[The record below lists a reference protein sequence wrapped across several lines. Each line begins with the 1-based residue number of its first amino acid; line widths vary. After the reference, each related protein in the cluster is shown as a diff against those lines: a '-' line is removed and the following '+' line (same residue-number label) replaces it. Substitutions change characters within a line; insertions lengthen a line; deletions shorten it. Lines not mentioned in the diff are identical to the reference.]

1 MPSLQDQFSFH
12 IQSGHF
18 EADPHHEVQGL
29 QVDGVKILHG
39 ETAADDILVVSY
51 PGSPALSFYNTRG
64 RLIDVD
70 HYLPDHYVDLDAD
83 STDQIIRN
91 LKNADVSTLSTATDF
106 RPELDDILEVGNR
119 SLARGLQLQYG
130 LESTATDEAQF
141 KAKIGFSEGTTDDLK
156 DLLVS
161 KYGNLKAFLRA
172 YLNDKLTEGNGYIH
186 FTPNDNIIITT
197 LNKRSGLAV
206 LIETQDTNGQ
216 LLPPSRWLITRTQNE
231 QQLEQALVFRSQDI
245 KDFFEADGYE
255 TIYSTDRYRM
265 IERESVL
272 ELDSLLDNTNNLL
285 SVKLVNGCYQL
296 LASDRNVI
304 VALSGPREVS
314 IINTHRSVV
323 PGKWTQKI
331 KLPSGVARIRADE
344 NLATLFAQLNSGDI
358 LVYDATQQTAKEI
371 ARLGT
376 FAPGMELDAQ
386 GSVIVKHADN
396 GELLKIKTNAPD
408 LEIPGDQQNFT
419 KAFKNLS
426 HLFKGESL
434 FTKTTFA
441 QPLPEVTEDAS
452 TKKLPSAV
460 EAARYDFE
468 TSVDHM
474 LVDAGQDFQLLLD
487 VQQKIAIARTNIG
500 EELTR
505 VAEEED
511 ILLVGQRLQS
521 TINNIVRASE
531 RRVKALVEV
540 TRAQQIIAEARQY
553 REQLTNLQDPL
564 AYRNILN
571 SVRAAANELEAMTT
585 GDVAE
590 IISEFKAI
598 QLELNDTFS
607 RQIAEDGNNLQ
618 AFITKEIEQIE
629 KAIDNTHELRQLEN
643 ILSIHPA
650 AVELLS
656 LLKQPFVLQSIAS
669 EQRLSPAGIQSRL
682 HKAVEQ
688 RRQQLLQD
696 QAQREAEVNAAK
708 LQLANMIKES
718 IDFFVSN
725 HSGGFSDLELAKT
738 AAYQEILRDTGKL
751 ENQFTDVR
759 LARELRQLLE
769 RRILERNREDL
780 EKMVAF
786 EGKYAFIQNDP
797 NLFVDLNSTIQQF
810 PNWDLD
816 LEEKKGQAGT
826 FQVIFTRS
834 TDREV
839 LRPGTKDNL
848 EAAGAFQITES
859 ESADFLKHYAA
870 FISGEN
876 TYEFLDALWEVANT
890 RRSPED
896 YPQYKPASIIGL
908 LPKETA
914 ELKALGCA
922 REKKYREDLERKRK
936 RNVPVITP
944 EFIDET
950 PYFQYKLREFILKAK
965 LQLTTGAGV
974 ILLSGPPSTGKSA
987 FLKFMAAVMNREYF
1001 EHASDKWQT
1010 KNSLVTA
1017 IKFGENGPYTTP
1029 AGFTKAITTPHSLLN
1044 IEEIKEWPEA
1054 LRKSLNPFFAGSD
1067 VFVAPDGTAY
1077 KIGENILLCAA
1088 ANLGAIYRQDD
1099 EPFTADFWS
1108 RIEVVEYDYSP
1119 HEIDRDY
1126 YEALHKPRKNSF
1138 LTMKDLAR
1146 DFFDYREAPGDPD
1159 HRARYLSEKFLK
1171 FLLLPKA
1178 DEKVKRDNLRHHI
1191 NQFFQLENQSLERT
1205 ILGPEEA
1212 AKVALRRLRDFQG
1225 YSAQDF
1231 FDLYDHFINGEAL
1244 RSARLAKLQTADV
1257 KLYEH
1262 LRVQILCL
1270 RYLEGCLRHLRQR
1283 FYSSAGQTEIEGTNR
1298 EFINAVYLLGLVGS

>member
-1 MPSLQDQFSFH
+1 MPALREQFAFH
-12 IQSGHF
+12 PLPGHF
-18 EADPHHEVQGL
+18 EPDPHHEVQGL
-29 QVDGVKILHG
+29 EVTRVKVLHG
-39 ETAADDILVVSY
+39 ETAADDILVVNY
-51 PGSPALSFYNTRG
+51 QGSPALSFYNTRG

-70 HYLPDHYVDLDAD
+70 HYLPDHYVDVDAD
-83 STDQIIRN
+83 SAKQVIKN
-91 LKNADVSTLSTATDF
+91 LRGTTVSSLATATDF
-106 RPELDDILEVGNR
+106 RPALDTILEVGDR

-130 LESTATDEAQF
+130 LESSATDEALF
-141 KAKIGFSEGTTDDLK
+141 KTKIGFAEGTVNDLK

-161 KYGNLKAFLRA
+161 RFGNLQAFLRA
-172 YLNDKLTEGNGYIH
+172 YLSDKMTEGNGYVH
-186 FTPNDNIIITT
+186 FTPHDNIIITT
-197 LNKRSGLAV
+197 LNKRSGLSV
-206 LIETQDTNGQ
+206 IIETQDADGL
-216 LLPPSRWLITRTQNE
+216 LLPPSRWLITRTQDE
-231 QQLEQALVFRSQDI
+231 QQLQRALVFRSQDI
-245 KDFFEADGYE
+245 KDFFGADGYE
-255 TIYSTDRYRM
+255 TTFRTERYLLV
-265 IERESVL
+265 ERQDTL
-272 ELDSLLDNTNNLL
+272 EIDSLLDNTNNLL
-285 SVKLVNGCYQL
+285 QVNLTNACYQT
-296 LASDRNVI
+296 LASDRDVI
-304 VALSGPREVS
+304 VALSGPREVAV
-314 IINTHRSVV
+314 INTHRSVV
-323 PGKWTQKI
+323 PGKWTRTI
-331 KLPSGVARIRADE
+331 KLPKEVARVRADE
-344 NLATLFAQLNSGDI
+344 NLATLFAQLPSGEVV
-358 LVYDATQQTAKEI
+358 VYDITDPQAVEI
-371 ARLGT
+371 ASLGS
-376 FAPGMELDAQ
+376 FAPGMEVDAQ
-386 GSVIVKHADN
+386 GSVIVKELN
-396 GELLKIKTNAPD
+396 GQELLKIKTNAPD

-419 KAFKNLS
+419 RAFKNLS
-426 HLFKGESL
+426 HLFRGESL
-434 FTKTTFA
+434 FTKTSFA
-441 QPLPEVTEDAS
+441 RPVTELREEDTS
-452 TKKLPSAV
+452 RKLPSAV

-521 TINNIVRASE
+521 TINNIVRPSE
-531 RRVKALVEV
+531 RRVKALVET
-540 TRAQQIIAEARQY
+540 TRAQQIISEARRF
-553 REQLTNLQDPL
+553 REQLTDLQDPS
-564 AYRNILN
+564 AYRTILN
-571 SVRAAANELEAMTT
+571 SVRAAAAELAAMTT

-590 IISEFKAI
+590 VITEFKAI
-598 QLELNDTFS
+598 ELELNDTFS
-607 RQIAEDGNNLQ
+607 RQIAEDGNKLQ

-629 KAIDNTHELRQLEN
+629 AAIGNTHELRQLEN
-643 ILSIHPA
+643 VLSTHPA

-669 EQRLSPAGIQSRL
+669 EQRLSPAGIQARL
-682 HKAVEQ
+682 HLAVEQ
-688 RRQQLLQD
+688 RRQQLLQE
-696 QAQREAEVNAAK
+696 QARREAEVDAAK
-708 LQLANMIKES
+708 LQLATMIKES
-718 IDFFVSN
+718 IDFFVAN
-725 HSGGFSDLELAKT
+725 HSGGFSDIELAKT

-751 ENQFTDVR
+751 ENQFADVR
-759 LARELRQLLE
+759 LARELRQRLE

-810 PNWDLD
+810 PAWELD
-816 LEEKKGQAGT
+816 LVEKKGQPGT
-826 FQVIFTRS
+826 YQVIFIRTS
-834 TDREV
+834 DREV
-839 LRPGTKDNL
+839 FRPGTKDNL
-848 EAAGAFQITES
+848 EAAGAYQITEE
-859 ESADFLKHYAA
+859 ESGDFLKA
-870 FISGEN
+870 FATFASGEN
-876 TYEFLDALWEVANT
+876 AFAFLDALWEVANA
-890 RRSPED
+890 RRQPAD
-896 YPQYKPASIIGL
+896 YPQYKPATIKAM
-908 LPKETA
+908 LPQGKA
-914 ELKALGCA
+914 HHKALGCA
-922 REKKYREDLERKRK
+922 REKKYREHLERERK

-1077 KIGENILLCAA
+1077 KIGDNILLCAA

-1119 HEIDRDY
+1119 HEIDREY
-1126 YEALHKPRKNSF
+1126 YEALHQPRKNSF

-1146 DFFDYREAPGDPD
+1146 DFFDYREAPADPD

-1178 DEKVKRDNLRHHI
+1178 DERVKRDNLRHHI
-1191 NQFFQLENQSLERT
+1191 DQYFQLENQSIERT

-1231 FDLYDHFINGEAL
+1231 FDLYDHFINGESL

-1262 LRVQILCL
+1262 LRVQVLCI

-1298 EFINAVYLLGLVGS
+1298 EFINAVHLLGLVGS